1 MSYLKFKANNIFSG
15 TEMFSDEYVLIAK
28 QDGTIEAIVK
38 QSEAGD
44 DLQYFNGILSPG
56 FINTHCHL
64 ELSHLKGIIREKT
77 GLVNFILDIVAN
89 RNSKEDIILQA
100 IKDAED
106 TMLKNGIVAVGDICN
121 TTYTLYQKKQNNL
134 AYYNFI
140 ETSGWIPNI
149 AEKKYNEAVNLYNQ
163 FSPITKTCSIV
174 PHAPYSVSNEL
185 WCLIEKHFQNK
196 IISIHNQ
203 EANAENELFL
213 NGTGAFMYLYQQMNI
228 TNNSFQPT
236 KKSSLQSYFHWL
248 ENTQNILLV
257 HNTCTSEKDIHFLHQ
272 QPEFIKHKLFFCL
285 CPNANL
291 YIEDTLPNI
300 NLLRE
305 SNIQLTL
312 GTDSLASNNNL
323 NIVNEIKTLQTH
335 YPKITLA
342 EILQWAT
349 INGAKA
355 LDMED
360 TLGSFEKGKK
370 PGIILLENTN
380 DIKRL
385 V

>member
-1 MSYLKFKANNIFSG
+1 
-15 TEMFSDEYVLIAK
+15 MFSDEYVLIAK

-89 RNSKEDIILQA
+89 RSSKEDIILQA
-100 IKDAED
+100 IKNAED

-140 ETSGWIPNI
+140 ETSGWLPNI

-163 FSPITKTCSIV
+163 FSTITKKCSIV